1 MIWPKM
7 IKIDKLSKI
16 NLTLLNGLVIGF
28 SVLICALL
36 VPTRWPGMELISVAP
51 NWLMMWVVAWS
62 VKRSVWEGMVA
73 GIALGAIQDGLS
85 GSYLPSHVF
94 SLVAVGVLT
103 ALLQKQRYIQ
113 EEVVSIAIITF
124 FMTGIAEAVTAI
136 QYILQTRTSF
146 ADIAASPIWLRYQQ
160 VALASAI
167 LSSLWMPVLYYPLN
181 SWWEKVESVED

>member
-1 MIWPKM
+1 MIN
-7 IKIDKLSKI
+7 IDKLSKP
-16 NLTLLNGLVIGF
+16 NLTLINGLVIGF
-28 SVLICALL
+28 SVLVCALL
-36 VPTRWPGMELISVAP
+36 VPTRWPGMELVNIAP

-62 VKRSVWEGMVA
+62 VKRSIWSAMVA
-73 GIALGAIQDGLS
+73 GVVLGAIQDGLS
-85 GSYLPSHVF
+85 GSYLPSHIF
-94 SLVAVGVLT
+94 SLVTVGVLT

-124 FMTGIAEAVTAI
+124 FMTGIAEAVTAV
-136 QYILQTRTSF
+136 QYILQTRTGW
-146 ADIAASPIWLRYQQ
+146 ADIASSPIWLRYQQ

>member
-1 MIWPKM
+1 MIKPKM

-16 NLTLLNGLVIGF
+16 NLTLLNALVIGF

-36 VPTRWPGMELISVAP
+36 VPTRWPGMELINIAP

-62 VKRSVWEGMVA
+62 VKRSTWDGLVA
-73 GIALGAIQDGLS
+73 GIVLGAIQDGLS
-85 GSYLPSHVF
+85 GSHMPSHIF

-124 FMTGIAEAVTAI
+124 FMTGVAEAITAI
-136 QYILQTRTSF
+136 QYILQTRTNI
-146 ADIAASPIWLRYQQ
+146 ADIASSPIWLRYQQ

-181 SWWEKVESVED
+181 RWWEKVESVED

>member
-1 MIWPKM
+1 MILPKM
-7 IKIDKLSKI
+7 IKIDNLSKT
-16 NLTLLNGLVIGF
+16 NLMLLNALVIGF
-28 SVLICALL
+28 SVLLCALL
-36 VPTRWPGMELISVAP
+36 IPTRWPGMELINIAP
-51 NWLMMWVVAWS
+51 SWLMMWVIAWS

-73 GIALGAIQDGLS
+73 GIALGAIQDGMS
-85 GSYLPSHVF
+85 GSHMPSHVF
-94 SLVAVGVLT
+94 SLVVVGVLT

-146 ADIAASPIWLRYQQ
+146 ADIASSPIWLRYQQ

>member
-1 MIWPKM
+1 MIWLKM

-36 VPTRWPGMELISVAP
+36 VPTRWPGMELISIAP

-62 VKRSVWEGMVA
+62 LKRSVWDGLVA

-85 GSYLPSHVF
+85 GSHLPSHVF

-146 ADIAASPIWLRYQQ
+146 ADIASSPIWLRYQQ

>member
-1 MIWPKM
+1 MIQLKM
-7 IKIDKLSKI
+7 INIDKLSKT
-16 NLTLLNGLVIGF
+16 NAALLNGLVIGF
-28 SVLICALL
+28 SVLLCALL
-36 VPTRWPGMELISVAP
+36 IPTRWPGMELVSIAP

-62 VKRSVWEGMVA
+62 VKRSIWDGMMA
-73 GIALGAIQDGLS
+73 GVVLGAIQDGLS
-85 GSYLPSHVF
+85 GSHLPSHIL

-113 EEVVSIAIITF
+113 EEIVSIAIITF

-136 QYILQTRTSF
+136 QYILQAHTNL
-146 ADIAASPIWLRYQQ
+146 ADIASSPIWLRYQQ

-181 SWWEKVESVED
+181 CWWEKVESVED

>member
-1 MIWPKM
+1 MI
-7 IKIDKLSKI
+7 IRKLSPRS
-16 NLTLLNGLVIGF
+16 LALLKGLVIGG

-36 VPTRWPGMELISVAP
+36 MPTRFPGMELANIAP

-62 VKRSVWEGMVA
+62 VKRSIWKGLVA

-85 GSYLPSHVF
+85 GSHSPSHVV
-94 SLVAVGVLT
+94 SLVVVGVLT

-113 EEVVSIAIITF
+113 EEFASIAIITF
-124 FMTGIAEAVTAI
+124 FMSGIAETITAL
-136 QYILQTRTSF
+136 QYIVQARTNI
-146 ADIAASPIWLRYQQ
+146 ADITSSSVWLRYQQ

>member
-1 MIWPKM
+1 M
-7 IKIDKLSKI
+7 IKIEKLSKTNVI
-16 NLTLLNGLVIGF
+16 LLNGLVIGF

-36 VPTRWPGMELISVAP
+36 VPTRWPGMELISIAP

-62 VKRSVWEGMVA
+62 VKRSVWDGMVA

-85 GSYLPSHVF
+85 GSHMPSHIF

-124 FMTGIAEAVTAI
+124 VMTGIAEAVTAI

-146 ADIAASPIWLRYQQ
+146 ADIASSPIWLRYQQ

>member
-1 MIWPKM
+1 M

-16 NLTLLNGLVIGF
+16 NLALLNSLVIGF

-36 VPTRWPGMELISVAP
+36 VPTRWPGMELISIAP

-62 VKRSVWEGMVA
+62 IKRSVWEGMVA

-85 GSYLPSHVF
+85 GSHLPSHIF

-136 QYILQTRTSF
+136 QYILQTRTNF
-146 ADIAASPIWLRYQQ
+146 ADIASSPIWLRYQQ

-181 SWWEKVESVED
+181 SWWEKAESVED

>member
-1 MIWPKM
+1 VIHPKM
-7 IKIDKLSKI
+7 IKIDKLSKTS
-16 NLTLLNGLVIGF
+16 LTLLNGLVIGF
-28 SVLICALL
+28 SVLLCALL
-36 VPTRWPGMELISVAP
+36 VPTRWPGMELISIAP

-62 VKRSVWEGMVA
+62 VKRSIWEGMVA
-73 GIALGAIQDGLS
+73 GVALGAIQDGLS
-85 GSYLPSHVF
+85 GSHTPSHIF
-94 SLVAVGVLT
+94 SLVTVGVLT

-136 QYILQTRTSF
+136 QYIWQTRTNF
-146 ADIAASPIWLRYQQ
+146 VDIASSPIWLRYQQ

-181 SWWEKVESVED
+181 CWWEKVESVED

>member
-7 IKIDKLSKI
+7 IKFDNLSKT
-16 NLTLLNGLVIGF
+16 NLTILNGLVIGF
-28 SVLICALL
+28 SVLVCALL
-36 VPTRWPGMELISVAP
+36 IPTRWPGMELINIAP

-73 GIALGAIQDGLS
+73 GIVLGAIQDGMS
-85 GSYLPSHVF
+85 GSHLPSHVC
-94 SLVAVGVLT
+94 SLVVVGVLT

-113 EEVVSIAIITF
+113 EEIVSIAIITF

-146 ADIAASPIWLRYQQ
+146 ADITSSPIWLRYQQ

-181 SWWEKVESVED
+181 CWWEKVESVED

>member
-1 MIWPKM
+1 MIWLKM

-36 VPTRWPGMELISVAP
+36 VPTRWPGMELISIAP

-62 VKRSVWEGMVA
+62 VKRSVWDGLVA

-146 ADIAASPIWLRYQQ
+146 ADIASSPIWLRYQQ

>member
-1 MIWPKM
+1 MIKPKM

-16 NLTLLNGLVIGF
+16 NLTLLNALVIGF

-36 VPTRWPGMELISVAP
+36 VPTRWPGMELINIAP

-62 VKRSVWEGMVA
+62 VKRSIWDGMVA

-85 GSYLPSHVF
+85 GSHMPSHVF

-103 ALLQKQRYIQ
+103 ALLQKQRHIQ

-146 ADIAASPIWLRYQQ
+146 ADIASSPIWLRYQQ

>member
-1 MIWPKM
+1 MIWLKM

-36 VPTRWPGMELISVAP
+36 VPTRWPGMELISIAP

-62 VKRSVWEGMVA
+62 VKRSVWDGLVA

-85 GSYLPSHVF
+85 GSHLPSHVF

-146 ADIAASPIWLRYQQ
+146 ADIASSPIWLRYQQ

>member
-1 MIWPKM
+1 M
-7 IKIDKLSKI
+7 IKIDNLSKT

-28 SVLICALL
+28 SVLLCALL
-36 VPTRWPGMELISVAP
+36 IPTRWPGMELINIAP
-51 NWLMMWVVAWS
+51 NWLMMWVIAWS

-73 GIALGAIQDGLS
+73 GIVLGAIQDGMS
-85 GSYLPSHVF
+85 GSYMPSHMF
-94 SLVAVGVLT
+94 SLVVVGVLT

-136 QYILQTRTSF
+136 QYVLQTRTSF
-146 ADIAASPIWLRYQQ
+146 ADIASSPIWLRYQQ

-167 LSSLWMPVLYYPLN
+167 LSSVWMPVLYYPLN
-181 SWWEKVESVED
+181 YWWEKVESVED

>member
-1 MIWPKM
+1 MIWLKM

-36 VPTRWPGMELISVAP
+36 VPTRWPGMELISIAP

-62 VKRSVWEGMVA
+62 VKRSVWDGLVA

-85 GSYLPSHVF
+85 GSHLPSHVF

-136 QYILQTRTSF
+136 QYILQIHTSF
-146 ADIAASPIWLRYQQ
+146 ADIATSPIWLRYQQ

>member
-1 MIWPKM
+1 M

-16 NLTLLNGLVIGF
+16 NLTFINVLVIGL
-28 SVLICALL
+28 SVLLCALL
-36 VPTRWPGMELISVAP
+36 VPTRWPGMELINIAP

-62 VKRSVWEGMVA
+62 VKRSVWDGLVA
-73 GIALGAIQDGLS
+73 GIALGAVQDGLS
-85 GSYLPSHVF
+85 GSHLPSHIF

-146 ADIAASPIWLRYQQ
+146 ADIASSPIWLRYQQ

>member
-1 MIWPKM
+1 M
-7 IKIDKLSKI
+7 IKIENLSKTS
-16 NLTLLNGLVIGF
+16 LTLLNGLVIGL
-28 SVLICALL
+28 SVLLCALL
-36 VPTRWPGMELISVAP
+36 VPTRWPGMELISIAP

-62 VKRSVWEGMVA
+62 VKRPVWEGMVA

-85 GSYLPSHVF
+85 GSHLPSHVF

-103 ALLQKQRYIQ
+103 ALLQKHRHIQ

-124 FMTGIAEAVTAI
+124 FMTCIAEAVTAI

-146 ADIAASPIWLRYQQ
+146 ADIASSPIWLRYQQ

-181 SWWEKVESVED
+181 TWWEKVESVED

>member
-1 MIWPKM
+1 MIN
-7 IKIDKLSKI
+7 IDKLSKT
-16 NLTLLNGLVIGF
+16 NLMLINGLVIGF

-36 VPTRWPGMELISVAP
+36 VPTRWPGMELINIAP

-62 VKRSVWEGMVA
+62 VKRSIWEAMVA
-73 GIALGAIQDGLS
+73 GVVLGAIQDGLS
-85 GSYLPSHVF
+85 GSYLPSHIF
-94 SLVAVGVLT
+94 SLVIVGVLT
-103 ALLQKQRYIQ
+103 AVLQKQRYIQ

-136 QYILQTRTSF
+136 QYILQTRTGF
-146 ADIAASPIWLRYQQ
+146 VDIASSPIWLRYQQ

>member
-1 MIWPKM
+1 M
-7 IKIDKLSKI
+7 IKIDKLSKT
-16 NLTLLNGLVIGF
+16 NLTLINALVIGL

-36 VPTRWPGMELISVAP
+36 VPTRWPGMELINIAP

-62 VKRSVWEGMVA
+62 VKRSVWAGMVA
-73 GIALGAIQDGLS
+73 GIVLGAIQDGLS
-85 GSYLPSHVF
+85 GSHMPSHIF

-124 FMTGIAEAVTAI
+124 FMTGVAEAVTAI

-146 ADIAASPIWLRYQQ
+146 ADIASSPIWLRYQQ

-181 SWWEKVESVED
+181 CWWEKVESVED